1 VNIKYLDHIALR
13 VEDLTKSSEWYQ
25 TVLGLKE
32 YKLEAWGDFPIF
44 LLAGKS
50 GLALFPKR
58 DGENPKPDHFAFN
71 IDYEEFKKAKDH
83 LSDLEIAFEFQDH
96 IYFHSIYF
104 KDPDNHT
111 VELTTLVVDENKFY
125 KD

>member
-1 VNIKYLDHIALR
+1 MKIKFLDHIALR
-13 VEDLTKSSEWYQ
+13 VENLERSSEWYQ
-25 TVLGLKE
+25 SVLGLKE
-32 YKLEAWGDFPIF
+32 YKVEKWGAFPIF

-58 DGENPKPDHFAFN
+58 KGENPKPDHFAFN
-71 IDYEEFKKAKDH
+71 VNLIDFEKAKER
-83 LSDLEIAFEFQDH
+83 LNSLGIPFEFQDH

-111 VELTTLVVDENKFY
+111 VELTTLVVDDDEFY
-125 KD
+125 KN